1 MLSRVHFTASCS
13 INPKREMIK
22 CFSPTERSSFFCYRP
37 DDIAYKIKPYE
48 KLCEDPVFD
57 SGGSDLHGWFCG
69 GQAELQKDRQELSH
83 ERQQGMQ
90 LREELR
96 LR

>member
-1 MLSRVHFTASCS
+1 MHRAGIDH
-13 INPKREMIK
+13 
-22 CFSPTERSSFFCYRP
+22 FSPGVDGISLELIPYDKTYFSLVLNEYR
-37 DDIAYKIKPYE
+37 AENKRYE
-48 KLCEDPVFD
+48 KLHENPVFRFR
-57 SGGSDLHGWFCG
+57 GSNLHGSICG

>member
-1 MLSRVHFTASCS
+1 LFEIFDSCYASY
-13 INPKREMIK
+13 RE
-22 CFSPTERSSFFCYRP
+22 
-37 DDIAYKIKPYE
+37 KIKAYE

-57 SGGSDLHGWFCG
+57 SGRGGLHDIFCG
-69 GQAELQKDRQELSH
+69 GQAELQNERQELSH

-96 LR
+96 MR